1 MDRLREDT
9 LAAVDAVFDRFSA
22 RAVVPGFAWGVV
34 ADGALVHAGGSGT
47 RRVAEDLRPDEDS
60 VFRIASM
67 TKSFTAATVMLLRDD
82 GLLGLDDPVA
92 DWLPDVDLRGPTTDS
107 PAITIRHLLTMSAG
121 LPTDD
126 PWGDRQQG
134 LDLDRFAELLRGGFR
149 FAWTPGTRFE
159 YSNLGYGILGRIVTR
174 VAGME
179 YRDVVRTR
187 LLEPLGMTATT
198 YLPEDVAADRL
209 ALGYVRRDEA
219 WIEEPID
226 PYGAL
231 AAMGGILTSVR
242 DLARWVAEFTDAVP
256 PRDDP
261 ETGHPL
267 RRASRREMQ
276 QVHRPESAELRRSSS
291 DAAPEIASPAY
302 GYGLSIWEDLQIGR
316 IVGHGGGYPGFG
328 SHMRWHPAS
337 GLGVVGVANARYGP
351 VYLPVRE
358 ALALLVEHEP
368 AMVRRVRPWPATI
381 EARAGVER
389 LLAAW
394 DQDLAERLF
403 AMNVDLD
410 EPLERR
416 RATVERLR
424 AVHGTLRP
432 NPDADPESVTPAH
445 LSWWLVGERGRLAVD
460 ILLDPELPPRVQ
472 RLTLTSVP
480 EPPAA
485 LAAIAARIVDVLG
498 APCPSWPADLALADT
513 VDSLALGRA
522 LRAAEAGWGP
532 VTLGPV
538 VAGDGDVAAT
548 WRLGGRQGP
557 LDLELQRDRV
567 TGALTRVAF
576 VPRPLSVVG
585 LAN

>member
-1 MDRLREDT
+1 
-9 LAAVDAVFDRFSA
+9 
-22 RAVVPGFAWGVV
+22 
-34 ADGALVHAGGSGT
+34 
-47 RRVAEDLRPDEDS
+47 
-60 VFRIASM
+60 
-67 TKSFTAATVMLLRDD
+67 
-82 GLLGLDDPVA
+82 
-92 DWLPDVDLRGPTTDS
+92 
-107 PAITIRHLLTMSAG
+107 
-121 LPTDD
+121 
-126 PWGDRQQG
+126 
-134 LDLDRFAELLRGGFR
+134 
-149 FAWTPGTRFE
+149 
-159 YSNLGYGILGRIVTR
+159 
-174 VAGME
+174 ME

-198 YLPEDVAADRL
+198 YLPEDVANDRL
-209 ALGYVRRDEA
+209 ALGYVRRDDA

-242 DLARWVAEFTDAVP
+242 DLARWVAGFTDAMP

-276 QVHRPESAELRRSSS
+276 QVHRPEGAELRRSSS
-291 DAAPEIASPAY
+291 DAAPELAAPAY

-337 GLGVVGVANARYGP
+337 GLGVVGVGNARYAP
-351 VYLPVRE
+351 VYLAVRE
-358 ALALLVEHEP
+358 ALALLVEREP

-394 DQDLAERLF
+394 DDELADRLF

-416 RATVERLR
+416 RATFERLR
-424 AVHGTLRP
+424 GVHGTLRP
-432 NPDADPESVTPAH
+432 DPDAEPESSTPAH
-445 LSWWLVGERGRLAVD
+445 LSWWLVGERGRVAVD

-472 RLTLTSVP
+472 RLTLVSVP

-485 LAAIAARIVDVLG
+485 LAAIAGRIVELLG
-498 APCPSWPADLALADT
+498 GPGPSWPADLALADT
-513 VDSLALGRA
+513 VDTVALGRA

-538 VAGDGDVAAT
+538 VAGDGDASRDVAAQ
-548 WRLGGRQGP
+548 RASGPARPRARARPRERGADPCGVRAAAPLGGGP
-557 LDLELQRDRV
+557 GDL
-567 TGALTRVAF
+567 TGAAGPGRRVVRRA
-576 VPRPLSVVG
+576 VRGS
-585 LAN
+585 